1 MDFSEFQRAYGRK
14 AAEVNATCCDP
25 DRPDMRARVALHGL
39 EHVVFE
45 ELDRE
50 HEMTMN
56 GTHTNGGAPSAPRM
70 TPASV
75 KRGATTAPMRVL
87 LYGPEGIGKTT
98 FGAESPAP
106 IFVGTE
112 DGFGLLDVARFPEPR
127 TWRDVTD
134 ALLALEREKHDYRT
148 LVLDSLDWLEPL
160 VWAEVCRTGGKRSIE
175 DFGYGKGYV
184 AALDTWRVLFAGLD
198 RLRRAKGMHV
208 VLLAH
213 AKLEAYRNPEGNDYD
228 RWGLKIHKL
237 AAGLA
242 KEWPDAVLFANF
254 TGVLVAKD
262 ENGRARGKAVG
273 TPTRTMF
280 TERRAAFEAKNRY
293 ALPPELPLSW
303 PDFEAAA
310 TALRDP
316 APVLAELEALAA
328 RAPDDTAAKVRAF
341 AKEHASNYPKLLAG
355 LDRLRALVPAA
366 PAQTD
371 TPDQTE

>member
-1 MDFSEFQRAYGRK
+1 
-14 AAEVNATCCDP
+14 
-25 DRPDMRARVALHGL
+25 
-39 EHVVFE
+39 
-45 ELDRE
+45 
-50 HEMTMN
+50 MTMN
-56 GTHTNGGAPSAPRM
+56 GTHTNGGAPAAPRM
-70 TPASV
+70 SLSAV
-75 KRGATTAPMRVL
+75 KRGVIHAPMRVL

-98 FGAESPAP
+98 FGAEAPSP
-106 IFVGTE
+106 IFLGTE

-184 AALDTWRVLFAGLD
+184 AALDTWRALLAGLD
-198 RLRRAKGMHV
+198 RLRRAKGMHI

-213 AKLEAYRNPEGNDYD
+213 AKVARFNNLEGSDYD
-228 RWGLKIHKL
+228 RFTLKIHEK
-237 AAGLA
+237 AAGVA
-242 KEWPDAVLFANF
+242 KEWCDAVLFANF
-254 TGVLVAKD
+254 AGILVAKD
-262 ENGRARGKAVG
+262 ESGKSKGKAVG
-273 TPTRTMF
+273 TPTRALY

-303 PDFEAAA
+303 PDFESAA
-310 TALRDP
+310 TAPRDP
-316 APVLAELEALAA
+316 APLLAELEALAA
-328 RAPDDTAAKVRAF
+328 RAPADVAAKARSF
-341 AKEHASNYPKLLAG
+341 ARENTDNYPKLLAG

-371 TPDQTE
+371 TPDTTE

>member
-1 MDFSEFQRAYGRK
+1 
-14 AAEVNATCCDP
+14 
-25 DRPDMRARVALHGL
+25 
-39 EHVVFE
+39 
-45 ELDRE
+45 
-50 HEMTMN
+50 MTMN
-56 GTHTNGGAPSAPRM
+56 GTHTNGGAPAAPRM
-70 TPASV
+70 TLASV
-75 KRGATTAPMRVL
+75 KRGATAAPMRVL

-127 TWRDVTD
+127 SWRDVTD
-134 ALLALEREKHDYRT
+134 ALLVLEREKHDYRT

-184 AALDTWRVLFAGLD
+184 AALDTWRALLAQCD

-213 AKLEAYRNPEGNDYD
+213 AKVARFNNLEGSDYD
-228 RWGLKIHKL
+228 RFTLKIHEK
-237 AAGLA
+237 AAGVA
-242 KEWPDAVLFANF
+242 KEWCDAVLFANF

-262 ENGRARGKAVG
+262 DSGKSKGKAVG
-273 TPTRTMF
+273 TPTRIVY

-316 APVLAELEALAA
+316 APLLAELEALAA

-341 AKEHASNYPKLLAG
+341 AKEHAGNYPKLLAG

-371 TPDQTE
+371 TPDHTE